1 MTAELVRLPS
11 IADGRGRMVV
21 AERLGFDI
29 RRVFTISTDDPDA
42 IRGDHAH
49 KALTEALM
57 VVAGS
62 AIVTVATQGGYL
74 EFPLTEPDELLV
86 VEPGH
91 WITLHSFAPG
101 TVILVLCDQ
110 VYDADDYLRDW
121 DEYLAWCRSS
131 R

>member
-1 MTAELVRLPS
+1 MTAELIRLPS
-11 IADGRGRMVV
+11 IIDPRGRMVV
-21 AERLGFDI
+21 AERLPFDVK
-29 RRVFTISTDDPDA
+29 RVFTIATDDPDA
-42 IRGDHAH
+42 IRGEHAH
-49 KALTEALM
+49 KTLTEALM
-57 VVAGS
+57 VVSGA

-91 WITLHSFAPG
+91 WITLHGFTSG
-101 TVILVLCDQ
+101 TVVLVLCDQ

-121 DEYLAWCRSS
+121 DGYLAWCRSS